1 MAHRDVRGVAQALF
15 KHKEVDAIHPLTSA
29 GALAH
34 VFGLMKDIGLID
46 ALQSFNAEF
55 MFAPGCSRWALKR
68 RTQGDDANPAFSRA
82 SSRLPENP
90 QVFSPTCRRTLRLT
104 TAARNGRAF

>member
-15 KHKEVDAIHPLTSA
+15 KH
-29 GALAH
+29 
-34 VFGLMKDIGLID
+34 KDIGLID

-82 SSRLPENP
+82 SSRLPENRT
-90 QVFSPTCRRTLRLT
+90 VFSPTYLENRPRCGWPPQDESS
-104 TAARNGRAF
+104 AAFKGTQGLNGYFVL

>member
-1 MAHRDVRGVAQALF
+1 MAHRDVHGVAQALF
-15 KHKEVDAIHPLTSA
+15 KHKEVGTIHPLTSA
-29 GALAH
+29 GALSH

-68 RTQGDDANPAFSRA
+68 PHAG
-82 SSRLPENP
+82 
-90 QVFSPTCRRTLRLT
+90 
-104 TAARNGRAF
+104 G